1 MTSYGLIGYPL
12 GHSFSPAFF
21 EKKFTELGLNDHV
34 YKLFEIRD
42 LRKLRRLLDG
52 QPELKGFNVT
62 IPYKKEI
69 IGYLNELH
77 DSAVESGSVNV
88 VKITGGKLKGYNTDR
103 YGVEKSLLPCLIP
116 GMKQA
121 LILGTG
127 GSANTVASVLRS
139 VNIECQFA
147 SRKTGNPYHLRY
159 DQLNADFI
167 GKMDV
172 IVNTTPVG
180 MFPESDKCP
189 AITYEAL
196 HPGQLVFDLIYN
208 PEQTLFLKKASEQ
221 GASTLNGLQMLYAQA
236 EKAWEIWRD
245 DRI

>member
-21 EKKFTELGLNDHV
+21 EKKFTELGLHDHV

-52 QPELKGFNVT
+52 QPELRGFNVT

-69 IGYLNELH
+69 MGYLHELN
-77 DSAVESGSVNV
+77 DNVIDTGGVNV
-88 VKITGGKLKGYNTDR
+88 VKIQSGKLVGYNTDR
-103 YGVEKSLLPCLIP
+103 YGVEKSLLPRLMP

-127 GSANTVASVLRS
+127 GSAHTVASVLRS
-139 VNIECQFA
+139 IGIECFFA
-147 SRKTGNPYHLRY
+147 SRSSGNPYHLRY
-159 DQLNADFI
+159 EALNDSLI
-167 GKMDV
+167 ESMDV
-172 IVNTTPVG
+172 VVNCTPVG
-180 MFPESDKCP
+180 MFPQSDSFP
-189 AITYEAL
+189 AISYSSIHE
-196 HPGQLVFDLIYN
+196 GQLFFDLIYN
-208 PEQTLFLKKASEQ
+208 PDETLFLKKAAEK
-221 GASTLNGLQMLYAQA
+221 GAATLNGLAMLYAQA
-236 EKAWEIWRD
+236 EKAWEIWQD